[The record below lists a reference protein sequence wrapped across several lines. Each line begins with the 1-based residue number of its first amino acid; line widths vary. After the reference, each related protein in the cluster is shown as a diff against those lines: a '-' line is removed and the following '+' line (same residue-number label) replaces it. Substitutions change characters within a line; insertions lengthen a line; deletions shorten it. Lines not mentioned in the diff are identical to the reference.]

1 MNRTNYHSH
10 CLYCD
15 GRAAMEDFVRFAVAQ
30 GYSAYGISSHAPL
43 PFPTAWTMEW
53 DRMDDYLTEFAG
65 LKQKYAGQIE
75 LYIGLEIDYLNEKDN
90 PASPCF
96 QRLPLDY
103 RIGSVHLLQDGEGN
117 IVDSD
122 LPPDKFARMVE
133 QYFGGDL
140 ELVVRLYFGRSMRMA
155 ELGGF
160 DIVGHADKVHY
171 NAEYCSP
178 GVTREAWYKR
188 QVYDYLSL
196 IVSKGYLVEVNT
208 KAFCTSGVFFPGE
221 QYFGILHDLGARVVV
236 NSDSHYPDLISS
248 GRAEALEK
256 LRYAGFR
263 TVAELH
269 GGTWQDMEIGG
280 Q

>member
-1 MNRTNYHSH
+1 MGAGVRYLACAWIAT
-10 CLYCD
+10 
-15 GRAAMEDFVRFAVAQ
+15 AAGSTGYAWATFAVN
-30 GYSAYGISSHAPL
+30 I
-43 PFPTAWTMEW
+43 
-53 DRMDDYLTEFAG
+53 
-65 LKQKYAGQIE
+65 
-75 LYIGLEIDYLNEKDN
+75 
-90 PASPCF
+90 
-96 QRLPLDY
+96 
-103 RIGSVHLLQDGEGN
+103 IGSFCIGWLSPFWLSMHHPARIFMIVGVLGGFTTFSSFSSDMLHLLQDGEGN

-133 QYFGGDL
+133 QHFGGDL

-188 QVYDYLSL
+188 LVYDYLSL

-221 QYFGILHDLGARVVV
+221 QYFGILHDLDARVVV

-256 LRYAGFR
+256 LRRAGFR
-263 TVAELH
+263 MWLYAA
-269 GGTWQDMEIGG
+269 
-280 Q
+280 